1 MADKAHNAP
10 NDSEDNSKE
19 KKSLSS
25 KIGFSKQDVSS
36 LQRSVVGHIKEIIGG
51 VLIFSGIV
59 STFFSSISSLLV
71 AGGFIVSFY
80 PELRKILN
88 SLPQHYADNG
98 PIKNIVLCGLL
109 LFFGIKMTG
118 FTLSFILICAIIAF
132 VAKDAENDSGHL
144 EEEKNSGTEEK
155 TKTNSTSNKK

>member
-10 NDSEDNSKE
+10 NDSENSSKE
-19 KKSLSS
+19 KKGL
-25 KIGFSKQDVSS
+25 KIGLSKRDVSS
-36 LQRSVVGHIKEIIGG
+36 LQRSVVGHIKEVIGG

-59 STFFSSISSLLV
+59 SAFFSSISSLLV

-88 SLPQHYADNG
+88 NLPQLYTDNG
-98 PIKNIVLCGLL
+98 PIKNVVLCGLL

-118 FTLSFILICAIIAF
+118 FTISFVLICAIIAF
-132 VAKDAENDSGHL
+132 VAKDAENEAAEHIEEAESSSAP
-144 EEEKNSGTEEK
+144 EEKSK
-155 TKTNSTSNKK
+155 SSSTGNKK